1 MIRLSTPQTTAL
13 PPDIR
18 HFSELACTLGTPG
31 FPGALLDCLGQWADC
46 QHFSVLRM
54 AGERPQLL
62 AAGTRHPDAS
72 LVLRCGQAYI
82 ERYYQHDP
90 LFEPLRAAPGQ
101 VGHLLAQDIR
111 FMPYR
116 EAIYQRNDMIERLS
130 SLYLDEQQRPVL
142 FNLYRHRDQ
151 GFFSERE
158 LQMCEALSPALLQ
171 LLRGHLAL
179 IGLNRTDDHY
189 QQLLQRCPDLTTQ
202 ELNICCRLLRG
213 MTHAGIAADLNIKE
227 STVKTYRNRAFER
240 LGINFRS
247 QLFALFSGAG
257 GVQHS

>member
-1 MIRLSTPQTTAL
+1 MTAMIRLSTPQASAL

-18 HFSELACTLGTPG
+18 HFADLAGRLGTSA
-31 FPGALLDCLGQWADC
+31 FPSALLDCLGQWADC

-54 AGERPQLL
+54 TGERPQLL
-62 AAGTRHPDAS
+62 AAGTRHPDTS

-82 ERYYQHDP
+82 DHYFQYDP

-111 FMPYR
+111 FEPYR
-116 EAIYQRNDMIERLS
+116 EAIYHSNNMIERVS
-130 SLYLDEQQRPVL
+130 TLYLDEQQRPVL

-151 GFFSERE
+151 GCFSDRE
-158 LQMCEALSPALLQ
+158 LQMCEAFSPALLQ
-171 LLRGHLAL
+171 LLRGHLAV
-179 IGLNRTDDHY
+179 IGLNRATDY
-189 QQLLQRCPDLTTQ
+189 EQQLLQRCPDLTPQ
-202 ELNICCRLLRG
+202 EVNICSRLLRG

-240 LGINFRS
+240 LRINFRS
-247 QLFALFSGAG
+247 QLFAMFSA
-257 GVQHS
+257 

>member
-1 MIRLSTPQTTAL
+1 MTAMIRLSTPQASTL
-13 PPDIR
+13 PPDVR
-18 HFSELACTLGTPG
+18 HFADLACMLGTSA
-31 FPGALLDCLGQWADC
+31 FPGALLDCLGQWANC

-82 ERYYQHDP
+82 DHYFRHDP

-101 VGHLLAQDIR
+101 VGHLLAEDIR
-111 FMPYR
+111 CVPYR
-116 EAIYQRNDMIERLS
+116 EAIYLSNNMIERVS
-130 SLYLDEQQRPVL
+130 TLYLDEQQRPVL

-151 GFFSERE
+151 GCFSDRE
-158 LQMCEALSPALLQ
+158 LQMCEAFSPALLQ
-171 LLRGHLAL
+171 LLRGHLAVSA
-179 IGLNRTDDHY
+179 LNQATDY
-189 QQLLQRCPDLTTQ
+189 EQQLFQRCPELTPQ
-202 ELNICCRLLRG
+202 EMKICSRLLRG
-213 MTHAGIAADLNIKE
+213 MTHAGIAADLSIKE

-247 QLFALFSGAG
+247 QLFALFKR
-257 GVQHS
+257 

>member
-1 MIRLSTPQTTAL
+1 MISLSTPQASAL

-18 HFSELACTLGTPG
+18 HFSDLAGTLGTSR
-31 FPGALLDCLGQWADC
+31 FPDALLDCLGHWASC

-54 AGERPQLL
+54 DGERPTLL
-62 AAGTRHPDAS
+62 AAGTRHPDAN

-82 ERYYQHDP
+82 ERYYQYDP

-101 VGHLLAQDIR
+101 VGHLLAKDIR
-111 FMPYR
+111 FTPYR

-179 IGLNRTDDHY
+179 TGLNRGDDHC
-189 QQLLQRCPDLTTQ
+189 QQLLQRCPELTAQ
-202 ELNICCRLLRG
+202 EVNICSRLLRG
-213 MTHAGIAADLNIKE
+213 MTHAGIAADLGIKE

-240 LGINFRS
+240 LGIHFRS
-247 QLFALFSGAG
+247 QLFAMFSG
-257 GVQHS
+257 

>member
-1 MIRLSTPQTTAL
+1 MIRLSTPQASAL
-13 PPDIR
+13 PPDVR
-18 HFSELACTLGTPG
+18 HFTDLACLLGTSA

-54 AGERPQLL
+54 AGARPQLL
-62 AAGTRHPDAS
+62 AAGTRHPDAN

-82 ERYYQHDP
+82 ERYHQHDP
-90 LFEPLRAAPGQ
+90 LFEPLLAAPGQ

-111 FMPYR
+111 FVPYR
-116 EAIYQRNDMIERLS
+116 EAIYQRHNMIERVS
-130 SLYLDEQQRPVL
+130 TLYLDEQQRPVL

-151 GFFSERE
+151 GFFSDSE
-158 LQMCEALSPALLQ
+158 LQMCEALSPVLLQ
-171 LLRGHLAL
+171 LVRGHLAL
-179 IGLNRTDDHY
+179 SALNRSDDHE

-202 ELNICCRLLRG
+202 EVNICSRLLRG

-247 QLFALFSGAG
+247 QLFALFSAQG
-257 GVQHS
+257 